1 MWKQLLMGP
10 GELRVPILLSVQW
23 RTESRHKN
31 AGPAPPQPPAPLSDK
46 GKSLEIPEALT
57 GMSVGFSRALIIS

>member
-10 GELRVPILLSVQW
+10 GELRAPILLSVQW

-31 AGPAPPQPPAPLSDK
+31 AGPAPHQAPLSDK